1 MSLSI
6 ISLASLA
13 SDILLVSFASDAKK
27 DVTHQWSAM
36 NDPVMGGQSTSRVA
50 VEGNV
55 LNFTGTC
62 AIVPALKAPGF
73 ITAVTGNR
81 QGVPENF
88 VDVSSCTGLSVL
100 AQADSDYKGFRISFG
115 TAHPAGGFRYS
126 SGYKAD
132 LHPTVGQFGPVQI
145 PFNGFTD
152 FWDGATGDPIHT
164 CAENSTYCP
173 DTQTLTNMK
182 TMSIWAEGYEG
193 DIHRTKLVTQPPSH
207 SVHPDAAS

>member
-6 ISLASLA
+6 ISLAALA
-13 SDILLVSFASDAKK
+13 SNILLVSFDSAAKE
-27 DVTHQWSAM
+27 DVKHRWRAM

-81 QGVPENF
+81 FIPETF
-88 VDVSSCTGLSVL
+88 VDVSSCTGLSIV
-100 AQADSDYKGFRISFG
+100 AKADTNYKGFRISFG
-115 TAHPAGGFRYS
+115 DAQPPGGFRYS
-126 SGYKAD
+126 YGYKAD
-132 LHPTVGQFGPVQI
+132 LHPMVGQFGAVKI
-145 PFNGFTD
+145 PFNVFTD

-173 DTQTLTNMK
+173 DMQTLTNMK
-182 TMSIWAEGYEG
+182 TMSFWAEGYEG
-193 DIHRTKLVTQPPSH
+193 DVHLQVQ
-207 SVHPDAAS
+207 SVSGYDCK